1 VAFRVFC
8 DSQKSSWIP
17 TIRDDFEDPSIDL
30 INDAQSTTKFE
41 TVADT
46 ELRQIF
52 NDLRQDDSVAE

>member
-1 VAFRVFC
+1 MGFRLFY
-8 DSQKSSWIP
+8 DSQKSSWIAS
-17 TIRDDFEDPSIDL
+17 IRDDFEDPSIDL

-52 NDLRQDDSVAE
+52 NDLRQNDSVAE